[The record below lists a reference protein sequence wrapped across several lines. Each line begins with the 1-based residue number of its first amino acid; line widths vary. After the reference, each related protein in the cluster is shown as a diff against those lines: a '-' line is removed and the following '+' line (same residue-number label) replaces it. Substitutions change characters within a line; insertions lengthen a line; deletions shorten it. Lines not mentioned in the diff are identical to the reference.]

1 MRQAE
6 EKAYD
11 VNDELLKQAKWI
23 TKKLY
28 LVNVTGKKLREIK
41 EESIQGILSQNGK
54 LIEECNLLRSENE
67 NLMNKVRL
75 RGENRANKIPL
86 DEILGEGCTRWHQE
100 KEKDGK

>member
-28 LVNVTGKKLREIK
+28 LVNVTGRKLREIK
-41 EESIQGILSQNGK
+41 EESIQSILAQNGK

-67 NLMNKVRL
+67 NLINKVL
-75 RGENRANKIPL
+75 NIPKKCLNLL
-86 DEILGEGCTRWHQE
+86 DEIP
-100 KEKDGK
+100 

>member
-1 MRQAE
+1 LRQAE

-28 LVNVTGKKLREIK
+28 LVNVTGRKLREIK
-41 EESIQGILSQNGK
+41 EESIQSILAQNGK

-67 NLMNKVRL
+67 NLINKVL
-75 RGENRANKIPL
+75 NIPKKCLNLL
-86 DEILGEGCTRWHQE
+86 DEIP
-100 KEKDGK
+100 

>member
-1 MRQAE
+1 MEILRQAE

-67 NLMNKVRL
+67 NLMNKVD
-75 RGENRANKIPL
+75 I
-86 DEILGEGCTRWHQE
+86 E
-100 KEKDGK
+100 KFNIMLIKFFR